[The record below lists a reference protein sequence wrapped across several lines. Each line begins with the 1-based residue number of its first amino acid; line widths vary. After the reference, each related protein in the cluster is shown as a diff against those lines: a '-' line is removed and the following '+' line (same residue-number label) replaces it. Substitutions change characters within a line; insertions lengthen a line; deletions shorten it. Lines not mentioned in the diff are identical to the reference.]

1 MKMTSLLITLALV
14 FTASI
19 AQATDAAKKL
29 ANENG
34 VAFMDYK
41 CSLSDSASR
50 LIFAEAD
57 VDIMATGMMLNT
69 KERVL
74 SVRLTAR
81 TGTKQS
87 SELLLFLKRVSR
99 EDNKMNY
106 SFDTKLGAVLAIEE
120 VSSDEGRTQTMK
132 IKMTE
137 DSGTTETTVVCRAAL
152 INN

>member
-1 MKMTSLLITLALV
+1 MKMTSLLITLALI

-19 AQATDAAKKL
+19 ALATDAAKKL

-41 CSLSDSASR
+41 CSLSKSASR

-57 VDIMATGMMLNT
+57 VDILATGMMLKT

-74 SVRLTAR
+74 SVKLTAR
-81 TGTKQS
+81 SGTRQS
-87 SELLLFLKRVSR
+87 SDLLLFLKRVSK
-99 EDNKMNY
+99 EENKMNY

-132 IKMTE
+132 IKMTD
-137 DSGTTETTVVCRAAL
+137 DSGTTETTIVCKAAL
-152 INN
+152 IGN